1 MKEESVTITLVRYDA
16 IRDRALKQAADLEAT
31 HVKLADANRQVDTI
45 NAQLADANKRAAAA
59 DVRAGKHLEKIVALQ
74 IQLSAASQMATEA
87 SGVDGPEA
95 PWVSFVFGNGH
106 QVKFTGPDRE
116 AMAKEYRQFR
126 KDLTFVRAQQPE
138 KETP

>member
-31 HVKLADANRQVDTI
+31 HVK
-45 NAQLADANKRAAAA
+45 LADANKRAAAA